1 MLEYRAGNSLPDYT
15 IELRK
20 NSPPEQ
26 TPLSSSDPRLCTTR
40 LLPQQ
45 YEDQQDTP
53 ETVFYVTG
61 AWHCDFLFRVE
72 ATQRDLHDERTSVEV
87 RVYSA
92 SLLSAM
98 RQTRLPIIFQTTSSL
113 EATWNLIFQE
123 IALDPAEYSRGS
135 LGESKVSSQL
145 LGRQIHGER

>member
-72 ATQRDLHDERTSVEV
+72 ATQRDLQDEWTSVEF
-87 RVYSA
+87 RDCSA
-92 SLLSAM
+92 SLFSAIW
-98 RQTRLPIIFQTTSSL
+98 QTRQLVIFQTISSL
-113 EATWNLIFQE
+113 EVTWKSILQE
-123 IALDPAEYSRGS
+123 IALDTEEYFRG
-135 LGESKVSSQL
+135 L
-145 LGRQIHGER
+145 LGYFSP